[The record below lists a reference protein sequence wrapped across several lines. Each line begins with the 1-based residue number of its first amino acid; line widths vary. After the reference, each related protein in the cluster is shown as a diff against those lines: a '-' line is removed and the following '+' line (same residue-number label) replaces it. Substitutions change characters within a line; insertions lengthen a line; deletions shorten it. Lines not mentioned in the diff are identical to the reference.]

1 MKKDLAIYVAVLVA
15 ALTVQYT
22 VELYWSAT
30 LALKTRAIVPWI
42 IDAAWYI
49 ALGAIAGVALRS
61 WRMQARIL
69 LLALIAVLP
78 HVMFE
83 ITHGSD
89 VAYPYIGLIFII
101 PDLIW
106 VTIGAGL
113 AVALTRRMQTE
124 KTIS

>member
-1 MKKDLAIYVAVLVA
+1 MKKDLAIYVGVLAV
-15 ALTVQYT
+15 ALAVQYT

-42 IDAAWYI
+42 IDAVWYV

-61 WRMQARIL
+61 WRMPSRIL
-69 LLALIAVLP
+69 FLALVAVLP

-89 VAYPYIGLIFII
+89 PAYPYIGLIFII
-101 PDLIW
+101 PDLLW
-106 VTIGAGL
+106 VAIGAGL
-113 AVALTRRMQTE
+113 AVALTRRMQAE

>member
-1 MKKDLAIYVAVLVA
+1 MKKDLAIYVGVLAV
-15 ALTVQYT
+15 ALAVQYT

-42 IDAAWYI
+42 IDAVWYL

-61 WRMQARIL
+61 WRMPSRIP
-69 LLALIAVLP
+69 LLALVSVLP
-78 HVMFE
+78 HLMFE

-89 VAYPYIGLIFII
+89 PAYPYIGLLFII
-101 PDLIW
+101 PDLLWIA
-106 VTIGAGL
+106 IGAGL
-113 AVALTRRMQTE
+113 AVALTRRMQAE